1 MTYLPC
7 TYRNKLTA
15 ESQEYKNI
23 IEEEID
29 LRKKSKESGKVSQE
43 NLETLIRLE
52 AICYGINFFSD
63 NFKIDQFSSYDKQ
76 TIRFNKWQKK
86 EAQSKHVFIYLN
98 GLESHAGWFSDMANE
113 LIKKEI
119 SVYGL
124 DRRGSGLNSRT
135 LGKYQDWINDVN
147 KIVEIT
153 KNENQEA
160 KIHLTSLCFGAKI
173 ATAYAIQ
180 KPEKINSLIYFS
192 PGINVKVDPTPYEK
206 LIIGLSLLGLPFN
219 ILSPIRRDS
228 MFTDSKEALDF
239 LHRDK
244 LRTTSPRARDV
255 FEAKKINSYILKN
268 LEKITTPSLV
278 LLAEK
283 DQVVNNY
290 ETRKT
295 LEKFGKKPEIIQYI
309 DSEHTIFFGESK
321 KQLIEDIIDFI
332 SQ

>member
-1 MTYLPC
+1 MTYLPY
-7 TYRNKLTA
+7 TYRNKLTI
-15 ESQEYKNI
+15 ESQDYKNI
-23 IEEEID
+23 IKEEID
-29 LRKKSKESGKVSQE
+29 LREKLQESENGSQE

-52 AICYGINFFSD
+52 AICYGINFSSD

-86 EAQSKHVFIYLN
+86 ETQSKHIFIYLN
-98 GLESHAGWFSDMANE
+98 GLESHAGWFSEVANE
-113 LIKKEI
+113 LAKRGII
-119 SVYGL
+119 TYGL
-124 DRRGSGLNSRT
+124 DRRGSGLNSRN
-135 LGKYQDWINDVN
+135 LGKYQDWINDVD
-147 KIVEIT
+147 KIVEIA

-173 ATAYAIQ
+173 AVAYSIQ
-180 KPEKINSLIYFS
+180 HPEKINSLVYFS

-206 LIIGLSLLGLPFN
+206 FIIGLSLLGLPLN
-219 ILSPIRRDS
+219 IPSPIRRDS

-239 LHRDK
+239 LHKDK
-244 LRTTSPRARDV
+244 LRTASPRARDV

-268 LEKITTPSLV
+268 LEKITTPFLV

-295 LEKFGKKPEIIQYI
+295 FEKFGKKPEIIQYI
-309 DSEHTIFFGESK
+309 DSEHTIFFGSSK
-321 KQLIEDIIDFI
+321 DKLIEDIVNFI
-332 SQ
+332 K

>member
-1 MTYLPC
+1 MTYLPY
-7 TYRNKLTA
+7 TYRNKLSA
-15 ESQEYKNI
+15 ESQEYKDI
-23 IEEEID
+23 IKEEIYS
-29 LRKKSKESGKVSQE
+29 RKKLQESENGSQE

-52 AICYGINFFSD
+52 AICYGINFSSD

-86 EAQSKHVFIYLN
+86 EAQSKHILIYLN
-98 GLESHAGWFSDMANE
+98 GLESHAGWFSEVANE
-113 LIKKEI
+113 LAKRGITI
-119 SVYGL
+119 YGL
-124 DRRGSGLNSRT
+124 DRRGSGLNSRNI
-135 LGKYQDWINDVN
+135 GKWQDWVDDVD
-147 KIVEIT
+147 KIVEIA
-153 KNENQEA
+153 KNENQEV
-160 KIHLTSLCFGAKI
+160 KIYLTSLCFGAKI

-180 KPEKINSLIYFS
+180 NPEKINSLIYFS

-219 ILSPIRRDS
+219 IPSPIRKDS

-244 LRTTSPRARDV
+244 LRTSSPRARDV

-283 DQVVNNY
+283 DQVVDN
-290 ETRKT
+290 EATKKT
-295 LEKFGKKPEIIQYI
+295 LQKFGKKPEIIQYM
-309 DSEHTIFFGESK
+309 DSEHTIFFGSSK
-321 KQLIEDIIDFI
+321 NKLIEDIVNFI
-332 SQ
+332 E